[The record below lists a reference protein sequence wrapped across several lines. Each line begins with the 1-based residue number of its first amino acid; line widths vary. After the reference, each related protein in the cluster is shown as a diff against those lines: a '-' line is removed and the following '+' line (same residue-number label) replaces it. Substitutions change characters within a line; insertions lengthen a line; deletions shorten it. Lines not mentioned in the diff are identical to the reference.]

1 MVVCFQCMEGDDSKN
16 TLAIRLIPD
25 HVNWMVVDLAVYSF
39 CRTYMLTKT
48 RLFELLEE
56 QGEN

>member
-25 HVNWMVVDLAVYSF
+25 HVNWMVDLAVYSF
-39 CRTYMLTKT
+39 LSH
-48 RLFELLEE
+48 LL
-56 QGEN
+56 GIDDKVI